1 MKEETTNDNHANFS
15 GSKFALCKL
24 LLEKKYVS
32 MKTEGGTIFV
42 DLNLFS
48 ICAKLIS

>member
-1 MKEETTNDNHANFS
+1 MKEETTKDNYANFS

-24 LLEKKYVS
+24 LLEKEYVS
-32 MKTEGGTIFV
+32 MKIEGGTIFV
-42 DLNLFS
+42 GFNLFS